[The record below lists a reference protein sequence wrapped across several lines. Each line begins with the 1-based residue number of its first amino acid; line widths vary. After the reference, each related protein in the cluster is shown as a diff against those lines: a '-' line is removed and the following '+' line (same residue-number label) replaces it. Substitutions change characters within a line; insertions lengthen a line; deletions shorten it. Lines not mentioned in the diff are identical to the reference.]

1 MEQRKSGTQPRDGT
15 CLKEAAMHFAL
26 LLPIMPHVRDNTQ
39 ADYGVLGSA
48 SAARRPVSQ
57 VCGAWWSYFKAYW
70 H

>member
-1 MEQRKSGTQPRDGT
+1 
-15 CLKEAAMHFAL
+15 MHFAL
-26 LLPIMPHVRDNTQ
+26 LLPIMPHVQDNTQ

-57 VCGAWWSYFKAYW
+57 VFGAWWSHFKAYW